1 LAGFLT
7 QQWNGWHSDRTR
19 ERRWHAAIP
28 VLLSGLALFLA
39 ISSGSH
45 VVPSV
50 VFFTMMGAAYYSF
63 HPAFWAVP
71 TEFLSESAAAA
82 SIGLINS
89 LGNLGGFLGPMIMGY
104 LVSRTHSF
112 TAGLWYLVG
121 SFFVSGLLMLAVS
134 AVRKQSSVAY
144 A

>member
-1 LAGFLT
+1 
-7 QQWNGWHSDRTR
+7 
-19 ERRWHAAIP
+19 
-28 VLLSGLALFLA
+28 
-39 ISSGSH
+39 
-45 VVPSV
+45 
-50 VFFTMMGAAYYSF
+50 
-63 HPAFWAVP
+63 VP

-89 LGNLGGFLGPMIMGY
+89 IGNLGGFLGPMIMGY

-121 SFFVSGLLMLAVS
+121 SFFISAILMLAVRRTS
-134 AVRKQSSVAY
+134 IASSPART